1 MPIETTQGFVTYG
14 IVHENVDTLSRRAT
28 IQNVLQGTSG
38 WLWGGVS
45 TPDPSIKI
53 NNIDLW
59 EGLAFLPLSF
69 IILFFFIRSPIGK
82 DITYITVFFI
92 ALVILSVVLGTGSYY
107 NDIYKRFFLDF
118 PLGEAIRDPSKF
130 SGLYFAA
137 VSFFASASLYRLD
150 RISLKKNLILIVLVA
165 SLIFSWGWVGLTG
178 NLNGHLAQ
186 GVLPYPNDLSDVSE
200 YLHREYGIIS
210 SEAKGKIFW
219 YPAGERTQLQY
230 YSVPELSTASLP
242 NLRLPPYQLNYINDL
257 IKQNDTSFIRL
268 LEYLGVQYLV
278 IREDYADN
286 DDDVVVTSPE
296 PLQEIQRS
304 VQNLKTILHE
314 NIVFESGR
322 FGVYKLN
329 NNSPVSVSHAIYAG
343 TDDLSKVARV
353 ANESEYLNNM
363 QLGPFLDDGS
373 LIVLSDLLPPGPSRG
388 AITIV
393 NPTSEHHM
401 PSRHWSTGAIN
412 GGWLNSITPYFNN
425 FGISTW
431 QFDYNTDSIF
441 TWGEG
446 SIPPNYAPE
455 NAQTLTIF
463 DFISPHEL
471 SLWEINRPEDQAL
484 EHESN
489 AMRVVLNSSNLG
501 WKTITSPPFGVSA
514 DQVYIAKVGIR
525 YDNAESVHLILTE
538 YDKNGDIIKSDTVQT
553 IGTGTSD
560 WKDIIFSYNPSSRE
574 VTSAALRISHGY
586 LTKQPLPNVLWIDSV
601 GIYEVPKEQLV
612 KNSISLPFKVQGG
625 NNNNNYKLFVRYLES
640 PQGGLVNAMLE
651 DSRSIQI
658 NTLSSHPKF
667 IWRDLGEYTLDEGTH
682 TMTLT
687 NEEGFNAINSILLI
701 QKDQFEVIKGQI
713 DDWINRNNS
722 AAVYIFEGESDMNV
736 DNTNIVNGESFSRNG
751 TVLMKNNTTAWNQ

>member
-1 MPIETTQGFVTYG
+1 
-14 IVHENVDTLSRRAT
+14 
-28 IQNVLQGTSG
+28 
-38 WLWGGVS
+38 VS
-45 TPDPSIKI
+45 HT
-53 NNIDLW
+53 
-59 EGLAFLPLSF
+59 
-69 IILFFFIRSPIGK
+69 
-82 DITYITVFFI
+82 
-92 ALVILSVVLGTGSYY
+92 
-107 NDIYKRFFLDF
+107 
-118 PLGEAIRDPSKF
+118 
-130 SGLYFAA
+130 
-137 VSFFASASLYRLD
+137 
-150 RISLKKNLILIVLVA
+150 
-165 SLIFSWGWVGLTG
+165 
-178 NLNGHLAQ
+178 
-186 GVLPYPNDLSDVSE
+186 
-200 YLHREYGIIS
+200 IS
-210 SEAKGKIFW
+210 S
-219 YPAGERTQLQY
+219 
-230 YSVPELSTASLP
+230 
-242 NLRLPPYQLNYINDL
+242 
-257 IKQNDTSFIRL
+257 
-268 LEYLGVQYLV
+268 
-278 IREDYADN
+278 
-286 DDDVVVTSPE
+286 
-296 PLQEIQRS
+296 
-304 VQNLKTILHE
+304 
-314 NIVFESGR
+314 
-322 FGVYKLN
+322 
-329 NNSPVSVSHAIYAG
+329 G
-343 TDDLSKVARV
+343 TDDLSKIARV

-514 DQVYIAKVGIR
+514 DQVYVAKLGIR

-751 TVLMKNNTTAWNQ
+751 TVLMKNNTTAWNQFDVKKDGDYKIWIKGSGMFTVAIDDHKEIVNATMNGPTFSGSFQLKEGNSRLEITPLQELADNTRNSQAIEDTNIIDSIWLVSESNRLYELLDDANNNNNNERNVSPNQMHVTTTPISNNMWSSQQYEINLDNITTSKPLMISLAEPFNPGLKAAIYTKDGLSKVENPIPLFYALKSGFYIEEDSLATDAKVVIYDASIPLQWFAVSGFISFASYILLILSANVKLANRFKYLVYNLNRLMKQRISRDRKNRGFNS